1 MSFEFFDLPSDLR
14 DIIYNY
20 VRIYRFQE
28 AKKRLAQCLE
38 ERKNKI
44 TFNTQSDPEDGS
56 TSYIVNLKINLYK
69 EIVITKY
76 LGSFVNMMVNI
87 NEEKVKMFKEVL
99 YDNTL
104 KVILATRGRKTWL
117 YMHTKDSQFNRIKYD
132 RWESYDRN
140 KKKWKCYYLSMEE

>member
-1 MSFEFFDLPSDLR
+1 MKYNYFFYIYMSFEFFDLPSDLR

-76 LGSFVNMMVNI
+76 
-87 NEEKVKMFKEVL
+87 
-99 YDNTL
+99 
-104 KVILATRGRKTWL
+104 
-117 YMHTKDSQFNRIKYD
+117 
-132 RWESYDRN
+132 
-140 KKKWKCYYLSMEE
+140 